1 VIFTASCEAFGITC
15 GVNSYCDLDQCKCHE
30 GYIHNGTHCTEDPD
44 FGKVKEPPT
53 MRPDEIGENEIYFFV
68 IGPLHEVTNI
78 S

>member
-1 VIFTASCEAFGITC
+1 
-15 GVNSYCDLDQCKCHE
+15 VNSYCDLDQCKCHE

-68 IGPLHEVTNI
+68 IDPLDGVTNI